1 MQIDLSGKVSVV
13 TGGASGIGL
22 ASARALVACGS
33 RVTVLDANR
42 EGQAA
47 AQEIGADFVQ
57 ADVKDEDAIEAI
69 AADLFG
75 RHGRVDCLITSAG
88 VLQPPKAPDKLSFR
102 IWDEVLAVHV
112 RGTYICC
119 SAFGARMARGDGGSI
134 VTISSIAG
142 MSTNRLYA
150 YGPAKAAIL
159 QLTQSLAGEWGRSN
173 VRVNSVAPGFTD
185 TPALERGINRGSIN
199 REKLEQANA
208 LGRLATADE
217 VAASVVF
224 LASDLSSATTGAVLA
239 VDCGHLS
246 ASGWEI
252 YGGTGGRRS

>member
-1 MQIDLSGKVSVV
+1 MHIDLSGKVSVV

-22 ASARALVACGS
+22 ASAKALVDCGS
-33 RVTVLDANR
+33 QVTVLDANPQ
-42 EGQAA
+42 GQEAA
-47 AQEIGADFVQ
+47 EAIGAEFVQ
-57 ADVKDEDAIEAI
+57 ANVKDEDAIEAI
-69 AADLFG
+69 AGELFA

-112 RGTYICC
+112 RGTYVCC
-119 SAFGARMARGDGGSI
+119 SAFGARMAKGEGGAI

-159 QLTQSLAGEWGRSN
+159 QLTASLAGEWGRSN
-173 VRVNSVAPGFTD
+173 VRVNSVAPGFTE
-185 TPALERGINRGSIN
+185 TPALERGISRGSIN

-208 LGRLATADE
+208 MGRLATAEE

-239 VDCGHLS
+239 VDCGHLA

-252 YGGTGGRRS
+252 YASKGGSAS